1 VLLIQV
7 KAITADVPQIFIRHT
22 HGAPMKK
29 IREVWVVVADGAK
42 ARFYA
47 TNDDISALQAVGPSI
62 AISTVA
68 KLRSRELKSDRPGR
82 SIGSSRTGLRH
93 AIEPKHDHHK
103 MEKHRFTQAVSRHL
117 ERALNRQA
125 FDDLVIV
132 APRRSLGELRTLLP
146 DRVKARVQAELA
158 KDLTRQP
165 ADMVWKQ
172 LAATVTPLCTR
183 RRKTMAAS

>member
-1 VLLIQV
+1 MAGPVPKNSVV
-7 KAITADVPQIFIRHT
+7 KLMGF
-22 HGAPMKK
+22 PMKK

-47 TNDDISALQAVGPSI
+47 VNDDISGLQPVGPSI
-62 AISTVA
+62 ALSATA

-82 SIGSSRTGLRH
+82 SVSSSRTGLRH

-103 MEKHRFTQAVSRHL
+103 MEKHRFTEAVSKHL

-132 APRRSLGELRTLLP
+132 APRRSLGELRGLLSGQ
-146 DRVKARVQAELA
+146 VKARVQAELA

-165 ADMVWKQ
+165 ADKLWEQV
-172 LAATVTPLCTR
+172 AAAVKPLCTR
-183 RRKTMAAS
+183 RRKTMAAA